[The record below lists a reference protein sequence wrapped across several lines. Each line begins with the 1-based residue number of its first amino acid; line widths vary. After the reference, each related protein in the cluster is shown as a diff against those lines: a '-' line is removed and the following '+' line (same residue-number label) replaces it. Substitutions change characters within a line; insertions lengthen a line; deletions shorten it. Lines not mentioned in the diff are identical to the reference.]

1 MTSLRTAFLGTA
13 LILALGSGVRAQGD
27 SGSQQLTDFQ
37 LMNGRVIVV
46 TPAGRV
52 AMRPGNGAGMLSDA
66 MKDAQPMTGG
76 SILFMRDNRLYA
88 IPDRPMGSGTM
99 LSDMVTRQA
108 G

>member
-1 MTSLRTAFLGTA
+1 MLGTA
-13 LILALGSGVRAQGD
+13 LILALGSGVRAQGEG
-27 SGSQQLTDFQ
+27 GSQQLTDFQ

-46 TPAGRV
+46 TPTGRV
-52 AMRPGNGAGMLSDA
+52 AMRPGNGSGMLSDA

-99 LSDMVTRQA
+99 LSDMVTRQP